1 MLTHYLP
8 TMNLSVD
15 NALSVQ
21 QQIHQLITM
30 MNNINDYLNNL
41 DSELDDRITV
51 LISRQLEDFKV
62 LIDNEITKA
71 KKECNEY
78 TNLKADEIYRELSKI
93 NAQIDILKTDI
104 ISLDDKT
111 DDLKVYI
118 DREVNT
124 LENKMNQ
131 LLKESVGA
139 ISPMT
144 GTVKS
149 VSDAIY
155 DANQQSLKT
164 ASYTIQQMLELI
176 YSDTEIINRM
186 GETIPLITT
195 VEQFLSDS
203 LSNSP
208 KTYFGNNLVYLQQG
222 STTIDS
228 LTTSSKGYLANCYK
242 WAEDVNT
249 GKRSRVLFT
258 EIISDI
264 TGLEDEVFQGTWLFF
279 NSVSCINKTFFK
291 DENTRNDYLMK
302 ARDMGL
308 LNMDNTIKETGEY
321 PL

>member
-111 DDLKVYI
+111 DGLKVYI

-155 DANQQSLKT
+155 DMNQVVSNTYSLPIGNMLKMFYADSSAENVIHGTRQVCITTIGELLANPKVPTINAYYTT
-164 ASYTIQQMLELI
+164 ASMTELCI
-176 YSDTEIINRM
+176 VSN
-186 GETIPLITT
+186 T
-195 VEQFLSDS
+195 V
-203 LSNSP
+203 
-208 KTYFGNNLVYLQQG
+208 
-222 STTIDS
+222 
-228 LTTSSKGYLANCYK
+228 ANMCYK
-242 WAEDVNT
+242 SKEWIMNRQKKSISVNT
-249 GKRSRVLFT
+249 GDFVQGDMSEV
-258 EIISDI
+258 ISDI
-264 TGLEDEVFQGTWLFF
+264 YDVDYNGGAQYLQCASMLTMDYYEVPENRLMLAKVLE
-279 NSVSCINKTFFK
+279 
-291 DENTRNDYLMK
+291 
-302 ARDMGL
+302 L
-308 LNMDNTIKETGEY
+308 LNDDYTIKESGEY